1 MRFDWFT
8 EQDCLESGFL
18 LVRNINDVASLA
30 CHGTRDFRIDECVSI
45 YQIDNESIILVDP
58 DRERR
63 IKNHTRRIQREL
75 RQRKSSIA

>member
-30 CHGTRDFRIDECVSI
+30 CHMTRGFRIDEYVPI
-45 YQIDNESIILVDP
+45 DQIDNKTIILVDP

-63 IKNHTRRIQREL
+63 ITKHTRRIQRVL
-75 RQRKSSIA
+75 QQRKSSIA

>member
-30 CHGTRDFRIDECVSI
+30 CHGTRGFRIDEYDSI
-45 YQIDNESIILVDP
+45 DRIDDKSIVTFDP

-63 IKNHTRRIQREL
+63 IKEHTRRIQREL
-75 RQRKSSIA
+75 GRRKSSIA